1 MSNELLEKVISTS
14 SIGADSTGGGGLL
27 SPQQSGR
34 FIDYMWNATALGSQ
48 VRTIRMRANE
58 VELDRISVGER
69 LVRLA
74 TEAVDDGV
82 NPAVAFTKVSL
93 GTVKLRLDWELSSES
108 LEDGLEGDA
117 LEDHIARLMAQQ
129 AANDLEDLA
138 INGDTVNH
146 TNDALLKSFD
156 GWRKRLFYGGSVL
169 DAQNITDIN
178 GDADNTLHRGVFNAA
193 LRAMPRRF
201 MGRRGGL
208 RFFSATGLI
217 QDYMYGAQVLESQD
231 ARRWDTGTVNGAPQG
246 AGSDVPGADA
256 GWAPTA
262 PYGVRLH
269 EVPLFPE
276 YTVDYNGASSGVG
289 APPSGLTAGKGSD
302 LWLVDPQ
309 NLIWGVKREIQ
320 VFREF
325 KPKKDTIEYTL
336 YTRVGANVE
345 NPQASVV
352 VKNVRYRD

>member
-14 SIGADSTGGGGLL
+14 SIGADATGGGGLL
-27 SPQQSGR
+27 TPQQSGR
-34 FIDYMWNATALGSQ
+34 FIDYMWDATVLGGQ
-48 VRTIRMRANE
+48 VRTIPMRANE

-117 LEDHIARLMAQQ
+117 LEDHIARLMASQ
-129 AANDLEDLA
+129 AAQDLEDLA
-138 INGDTVNH
+138 INGDTVGH
-146 TNDALLKSFD
+146 TGDALLKSFD

-169 DAQNITDIN
+169 DAGNITLPD
-178 GDADNTLHRGVFNAA
+178 GSGAGELHRGTFNAA

-208 RFFSATGLI
+208 RFFTATGLL
-217 QDYMYGAQVLESQD
+217 QDYMFREQLMDQGGFPE
-231 ARRWDTGTVNGAPQG
+231 RTGNTENANGN
-246 AGSDVPGADA
+246 PGPVA
-256 GWAPTA
+256 GWSPTS
-262 PYGVRLH
+262 PYGVPAV

-276 YTVDYNGASSGVG
+276 YDTPDLDGAG
-289 APPSGLTAGKGSD
+289 AGTAGRGSD
-302 LWLVDPQ
+302 VWLVDPQ
-309 NLIWGVKREIQ
+309 NLIWGVRRAIQ

-336 YTRVGANVE
+336 YTRVGATVE

-352 VKNVRYRD
+352 VKNVRYTS

>member
-14 SIGADSTGGGGLL
+14 TIGADVSGGGGLL

-34 FIDYMWNATALGSQ
+34 FIDYMWDSTVLGSQ
-48 VRTIRMRANE
+48 VRKVPMRSDTI
-58 VELDRISVGER
+58 ELDRISVGER

-93 GTVKLRLDWELSSES
+93 STQKLRLDWELSSEA

-117 LEDHIARLMAQQ
+117 LEDHIARLMAAQ

-138 INGDTVNH
+138 INGDVVGH
-146 TNDALLKSFD
+146 RNDALLKSFD

-169 DAQNITDIN
+169 DASTIKQPDGTTP
-178 GDADNTLHRGVFNAA
+178 GTTTRAVFNAA
-193 LRAMPRRF
+193 LRAMPRKF
-201 MGRRGGL
+201 NGRRGAL
-208 RFFSATGLI
+208 RFYAATGLL
-217 QDYMYGAQVLESQD
+217 QDFVFSAQFAENLQGGFSGPV
-231 ARRWDTGTVNGAPQG
+231 GTVNGG
-246 AGSDVPGADA
+246 ANDNPGPVA
-256 GWAPTA
+256 GWSPAS
-262 PYGVRLH
+262 PYGVPAV

-276 YTVDYNGASSGVG
+276 YTADAADDGAGGTVAAG
-289 APPSGLTAGKGSD
+289 AASD
-302 LWLVDPQ
+302 VWLVDPQ

-325 KPKKDTIEYTL
+325 KPKKDTIEYTM

-352 VKNVRYRD
+352 VKNVKFSQ

>member
-1 MSNELLEKVISTS
+1 MSNELLEKVISTT
-14 SIGADSTGGGGLL
+14 SIGADATGGGGLL
-27 SPQQSGR
+27 TPQQSGT
-34 FIDYMWNATALGSQ
+34 FIDYMWNATVLGSQ
-48 VRTIRMRANE
+48 VRTIQMRANE
-58 VELDRISVGER
+58 VELDRIAVGER

-108 LEDGLEGDA
+108 LEDGIEGDA
-117 LEDHIARLMAQQ
+117 LEDHIARLMAAQ

-138 INGDTVNH
+138 INGDVVGH

-156 GWRKRLFYGGSVL
+156 GWRKRLFYGGHVL
-169 DAQNITDIN
+169 DGQSITTPD
-178 GDADNTLHRGVFNAA
+178 GDPDSVFTGTLHRGVFNAA
-193 LRAMPRRF
+193 LRAMPRKY
-201 MGRRGGL
+201 MQRRGSL
-208 RFFSATGLI
+208 RFLTSTGLL
-217 QDYMYGAQVLESQD
+217 QDYMYTAQFAEQGGFVPPAL
-231 ARRWDTGTVNGAPQG
+231 GTNLDNG
-246 AGSDVPGADA
+246 DNNPGPNA
-256 GWAPTA
+256 GWSPTA
-262 PYGVRLH
+262 PYGVRAS

-276 YTVDYNGASSGVG
+276 YNV
-289 APPSGLTAGKGSD
+289 TAGSGATGETGRGSD

-309 NLIWGVKREIQ
+309 NLIWGVRRAIQ

-336 YTRVGANVE
+336 YTRVGCNVE

-352 VKNVRYRD
+352 VKNVAYRD

>member
-14 SIGADSTGGGGLL
+14 SIGADPTYGGGLL
-27 SPQQSGR
+27 NPQQSGR
-34 FIDYMWNATALGSQ
+34 FIDYMWNATVLGSQ
-48 VRTIRMRANE
+48 VRTIAMRANE
-58 VELDRISVGER
+58 VELDRIAVGER

-117 LEDHIARLMAQQ
+117 LEDHIARLMAAQ

-138 INGDTVNH
+138 INGDTVGK

-156 GWRKRLFYGGSVL
+156 GWRKRLFYGGHVL
-169 DAQNITDIN
+169 DGQSITTPD
-178 GDADNTLHRGVFNAA
+178 GDPNSLFAGTLHRGVFNAA
-193 LRAMPRRF
+193 LRAMPRKY
-201 MGRRGGL
+201 MQRRSSL
-208 RFFSATGLI
+208 RFFTSTGLL
-217 QDYMYGAQVLESQD
+217 QDYMYTAQFAENGGFVPPALGTNID
-231 ARRWDTGTVNGAPQG
+231 ALDTN
-246 AGSDVPGADA
+246 PGPAA
-256 GWAPTA
+256 GWSPTA
-262 PYGVRLH
+262 PYGVPAQ

-276 YTVDYNGASSGVG
+276 YDVDSAS
-289 APPSGLTAGKGSD
+289 AGTQGGSD

-309 NLIWGVKREIQ
+309 NLIWGVKRAIQ

-352 VKNVRYRD
+352 VKNIGFRA

>member
-14 SIGADSTGGGGLL
+14 SIGADSTNGGGLL

-34 FIDYMWNATALGSQ
+34 FIDYMWNATTLGSQ

-58 VELDRISVGER
+58 VELDRMAIGER

-82 NPAVAFTKVSL
+82 NAAVAFTKVSL

-108 LEDGLEGDA
+108 LEDGLEGEA
-117 LEDHIARLMAQQ
+117 LEDHIARLMAAQ

-138 INGDTVNH
+138 INGDTIGH
-146 TNDALLKSFD
+146 QGDALLKSFD
-156 GWRKRLFYGGSVL
+156 GWRKRLFYGGYVI
-169 DAQNITDIN
+169 DADSITTPD
-178 GDADNTLHRGVFNAA
+178 GTADNTLHRGVFNAA
-193 LRAMPRRF
+193 LRAMPRRY
-201 MGRRGGL
+201 MGRRGSLKFFTSAGL
-208 RFFSATGLI
+208 L
-217 QDYMYGAQVLESQD
+217 QDYMYSAQFSETLQNGFSGPQ
-231 ARRWDTGTVNGAPQG
+231 GTVS
-246 AGSDVPGADA
+246 GSANDNPGPDA
-256 GWAPTA
+256 GWSPTA
-262 PYGVRLH
+262 PYGVRAQ

-276 YTVDYNGASSGVG
+276 YDVDLNGSVAGSGTPTGNQV
-289 APPSGLTAGKGSD
+289 AGKGSD
-302 LWLVDPQ
+302 LWLVDPN

-325 KPKKDTIEYTL
+325 KPKKDTIEYTMF
-336 YTRVGANVE
+336 TRVGANVE

-352 VKNVRYRD
+352 VKNIAYRS

>member
-1 MSNELLEKVISTS
+1 MGNELLEKVISTS
-14 SIGADSTGGGGLL
+14 SIGADSSNGGGLL

-34 FIDYMWNATALGSQ
+34 FIDYMWDATTLGGQ
-48 VRTIRMRANE
+48 VRRIRMRANE
-58 VELDRISVGER
+58 VELDRMAIGER
-69 LVRLA
+69 LVRVA

-82 NPAVAFTKVSL
+82 NAAVAFTKVSL

-108 LEDGLEGDA
+108 LEDGLEGED
-117 LEDHIARLMAQQ
+117 LEDHIARLMAAQ

-138 INGDTVNH
+138 INGDTINQQG
-146 TNDALLKSFD
+146 DALLKAFD
-156 GWRKRLFYGGSVL
+156 GWRKRLFYGGYVV
-169 DAQNITDIN
+169 DASTIRLPDGTL
-178 GDADNTLHRGVFNAA
+178 DNTLHRGTFNAA
-193 LRAMPRRF
+193 LRAMPRKY
-201 MGRRGGL
+201 MGRRGSLKFFTSAGL
-208 RFFSATGLI
+208 L
-217 QDYMYGAQVLESQD
+217 QDYMYQAQFAENLQGGF
-231 ARRWDTGTVNGAPQG
+231 ATGPQER
-246 AGSDVPGADA
+246 PGTANDNPGPNA
-256 GWAPTA
+256 GWSPAA
-262 PYGVRLH
+262 PYGVRAQ

-276 YTVDYNGASSGVG
+276 YNIDFNAASSGLGTPGVG
-289 APPSGLTAGKGSD
+289 QQSGRGSD

-352 VKNVRYRD
+352 VKNVAFND

>member
-14 SIGADSTGGGGLL
+14 SIGADSTNGNGLL

-34 FIDYMWNATALGSQ
+34 FIDYMWDSTVLGSQ

-58 VELDRISVGER
+58 VELDRMAIGER

-108 LEDGLEGDA
+108 LEDGLEGEA
-117 LEDHIARLMAQQ
+117 LEDHIARLMASQ

-138 INGDTVNH
+138 INGDTINH
-146 TNDALLKSFD
+146 QGDALLKSFD
-156 GWRKRLFYGGSVL
+156 GWRKRLFFGGQVI
-169 DAQNITDIN
+169 DANSITLPD
-178 GDADNTLHRGVFNAA
+178 GTKDNTLHRGVFNAA
-193 LRAMPRRF
+193 LRAMPRKY
-201 MGRRGGL
+201 MSRRGALKFFTSAGL
-208 RFFSATGLI
+208 L
-217 QDYMYGAQVLESQD
+217 QDYMYQAQFVENLQGGFATGQGAQP
-231 ARRWDTGTVNGAPQG
+231 GTAN
-246 AGSDVPGADA
+246 DNPGAEA
-256 GWAPTA
+256 GWSPAA
-262 PYGVRLH
+262 PYGVRAQ

-276 YTVDYNGASSGVG
+276 YTIDFNGS
-289 APPSGLTAGKGSD
+289 TAGTGSPAAGQTAGQGSD
-302 LWLVDPQ
+302 VWLVDPN

-325 KPKKDTIEYTL
+325 KPKKDTIEYTM

-345 NPQASVV
+345 NPQAAVV
-352 VKNVRYRD
+352 VKNVAYRD